1 MLKLALLAAVTLVS
15 LASLAGC
22 HRGPIVVEL
31 RQSRAEQAG
40 YLVVDQA
47 QCSRAALC
55 TDACSGDD
63 AACRRGCLTAISP
76 SAAKLAEALLV
87 CGERHGCNGDTSCA
101 RSRCTAEVAACAG
114 G

>member
-1 MLKLALLAAVTLVS
+1 
-15 LASLAGC
+15 
-22 HRGPIVVEL
+22 VEL

-47 QCSRAALC
+47 QCAHAALC
-55 TDACSGDD
+55 TSACADDD
-63 AACRRGCLTAISP
+63 AECHRGCLTSVSP
-76 SAAKLAEALLV
+76 AAAKLAEELLV
-87 CGERHGCNGDTSCA
+87 CGERHGCNGDVSCA